1 MADGHPEQLRVQ
13 KFNAATGAFIL
24 KFGEPGQLPGQFF
37 NRIMSL
43 TVDSA
48 GNVYVGS
55 VFQLQKFDAN
65 GNFLEAFELGGILPW
80 AMGINQDDNITFF
93 EVDNGSFD
101 TFNVTT
107 HSLQRL
113 PYVEPCNLSTGVGC
127 IDPDGAGPLELGDGQ
142 LLGRPERLAV
152 DQSGNFYVADSG
164 NARIQKFSPDGT
176 FLWKFGSPGTGE
188 GQFGLSPMGG
198 PQGIAVDAA
207 GRIYVADTENKR
219 IVVFGQAASASL
231 SINNVTVTEG
241 NTGTTL
247 AVFTVTLTPASSQ
260 TVTVNYAT
268 ADQSAQAG
276 TDYTSTQGTLTFAPG
291 ETTKTITVPVFGDNA
306 LESNERFVV
315 QLSNPTN
322 VTLSTPQGI
331 GEIVNDDNHFARC
344 QNVTIPTTVDACTA
358 TAVSIDNGSSAP
370 DGSPLTLTQNP
381 AGPYPLGTTSVT
393 LTASAG
399 SLSDTCTATVTV
411 EDRQAPTISC
421 PVDQTVTI
429 QSGNS
434 ALVDF
439 PSPLVLENCP
449 TRMISCTPPSG
460 SLFPRG
466 NTRVTCMATDGAGLQ
481 QSCGFNVQVVVS
493 NQAPVLRIDD
503 VSLAEGTGGG
513 TPLTFTVTL
522 SKPSTTVV
530 DVQYA
535 TADGTAERNR
545 DYWDIGG
552 VVRFGPG
559 ETTKT
564 VTVPVIGDPVQEA
577 DETFVV
583 NFPMPVAP
591 SSVRTRARNDPQ

>member
-1 MADGHPEQLRVQ
+1 MRLLYLVLIVALELMSSFRVEAQPLLPPLRIVDTSPPSTSFPTRLAVDAAGTMYVIGVGGGVVGVFDAAGVHRFDIGSFGTGDGQFVQVTDVAVSNDGSLYVADGHPEQLRVQ

-142 LLGRPERLAV
+142 LLGKPAAIAV

-188 GQFGLSPMGG
+188 GQFGLSPYGLG

-260 TVTVNYAT
+260 TVTVDYAT

-291 ETTKTITVPVFGDNA
+291 ETTKAITVPVFGDNA
-306 LESNERFVV
+306 LESDERFVV

-322 VTLSTPQGI
+322 VTLCTTPGDR
-331 GEIVNDDNHFARC
+331 GDC
-344 QNVTIPTTVDACTA
+344 Q
-358 TAVSIDNGSSAP
+358 
-370 DGSPLTLTQNP
+370 
-381 AGPYPLGTTSVT
+381 
-393 LTASAG
+393 
-399 SLSDTCTATVTV
+399 
-411 EDRQAPTISC
+411 R
-421 PVDQTVTI
+421 
-429 QSGNS
+429 
-434 ALVDF
+434 
-439 PSPLVLENCP
+439 
-449 TRMISCTPPSG
+449 R
-460 SLFPRG
+460 
-466 NTRVTCMATDGAGLQ
+466 
-481 QSCGFNVQVVVS
+481 
-493 NQAPVLRIDD
+493 
-503 VSLAEGTGGG
+503 
-513 TPLTFTVTL
+513 
-522 SKPSTTVV
+522 
-530 DVQYA
+530 
-535 TADGTAERNR
+535 
-545 DYWDIGG
+545 
-552 VVRFGPG
+552 
-559 ETTKT
+559 
-564 VTVPVIGDPVQEA
+564 
-577 DETFVV
+577 
-583 NFPMPVAP
+583 
-591 SSVRTRARNDPQ
+591 